1 MYVKYINHWVP
12 VAHVYNPSYSGDRDQ
27 EDQSSRPAW
36 AHSSQDPRSTNDRAQ
51 QYMLIFQQ
59 HEEAQTGGSSSET
72 QSQIIITKSWQ
83 NGSSGKVPA

>member
-72 QSQIIITKSWQ
+72 QSQK
-83 NGSSGKVPA
+83 